1 MNYIIQQLETDPQ
14 LLIPKARAAL
24 ERYGHQV
31 VVGNELHT
39 RKYKVVFVEKNAD
52 VMGSSERGATQ
63 SNADPGAGYR
73 EEWITIGEED
83 GTEIEKIIVEKLIK
97 RHEDWIHVGRSR
109 AGRGPH

>member
-1 MNYIIQQLETDPQ
+1 MNHQQLETDPQ

-39 RKYKVVFVEKNAD
+39 RKYKVIFVEKDSD
-52 VMGSSERGATQ
+52 VKGSSKQ
-63 SNADPGAGYR
+63 SDVGPGAGYR

-83 GTEIEKIIVEKLIK
+83 GTEIEKIIVQKLIK
-97 RHEDWIHVGRSR
+97 RHEDWIHVGKSR
-109 AGRGPH
+109 GGRGHN